1 MRCCR
6 KGYCSTGPIFLPLW
20 LPPNRSKLNDFGSDP
35 KKSPAQ
41 TMKDYKPISCCNLLY
56 KVISKI
62 LTNRLKAILPS
73 AMEPNQNAFIKGRL
87 LLQNFLLATELV
99 NGYHLPNLVDRSTI
113 KLDISKAFDTVNG
126 VSSLQCSKLW
136 DCLVNSSDGYISLR
150 ALVESDMV
158 SPSPRIC
165 M

>member
-1 MRCCR
+1 
-6 KGYCSTGPIFLPLW
+6 
-20 LPPNRSKLNDFGSDP
+20 
-35 KKSPAQ
+35 
-41 TMKDYKPISCCNLLY
+41 
-56 KVISKI
+56 
-62 LTNRLKAILPS
+62 
-73 AMEPNQNAFIKGRL
+73 MEPNQSAFIKGRL